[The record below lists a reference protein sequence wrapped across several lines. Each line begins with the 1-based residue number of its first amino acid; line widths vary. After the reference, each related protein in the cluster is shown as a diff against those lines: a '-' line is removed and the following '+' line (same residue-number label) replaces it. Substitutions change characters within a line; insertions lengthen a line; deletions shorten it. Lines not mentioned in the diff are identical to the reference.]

1 MKYLL
6 FLPILL
12 LTFCKTDSSSST
24 DTASADTTEKIVRK
38 DLSVMEANKWLQSDN
53 PPVLLDVRTS
63 EEYSE
68 GHIEGSTLIDYNSSS
83 FDSKLSELDKDES
96 YLLYCRSGNRSGKA
110 VHKMIGLGF
119 TDVTNM
125 VGGYNA
131 WSSKY

>member
-68 GHIEGSTLIDYNSSS
+68 GHIEGATLIDYNSSS

-119 TDVTNM
+119 ADVTNM

>member
-6 FLPILL
+6 FLPILF

-24 DTASADTTEKIVRK
+24 DTASADTTEKVVRK

-53 PPVLLDVRTS
+53 PPVLLDVRTP

-68 GHIEGSTLIDYNSSS
+68 GHIEGSTLIDFNGSS

-131 WSSKY
+131 WSSTY

>member
-1 MKYLL
+1 
-6 FLPILL
+6 
-12 LTFCKTDSSSST
+12 
-24 DTASADTTEKIVRK
+24 
-38 DLSVMEANKWLQSDN
+38 MEANKWLQSDN

>member
-53 PPVLLDVRTS
+53 PPVLLHVRTS

-68 GHIEGSTLIDYNSSS
+68 GHIEGSKLIDYNDSS
-83 FDSKLSELDKDES
+83 FDSEIDKLDKDAT
-96 YLLYCRSGNRSGKA
+96 YLIYCRSGGRSGKA
-110 VHKMIGLGF
+110 VHKMIGTGF
-119 TDVTNM
+119 KDVTNM
-125 VGGYNA
+125 EGGYNA

>member
-38 DLSVMEANKWLQSDN
+38 DISVTEAHDWLQSDN
-53 PPVLLDVRTS
+53 APILLDVRTP

-68 GHIEGSTLIDYNSSS
+68 GHIEGATLIDYNDSS
-83 FDSKLSELDKDES
+83 FDSEIDKLDKDAT
-96 YLLYCRSGNRSGKA
+96 YLIYCRSGGRSGKA
-110 VHKMIGLGF
+110 VHKMIGTGF
-119 TDVTNM
+119 KDVTNM
-125 VGGYNA
+125 EGGYNA

>member
-24 DTASADTTEKIVRK
+24 DIASADTTEKIVRK